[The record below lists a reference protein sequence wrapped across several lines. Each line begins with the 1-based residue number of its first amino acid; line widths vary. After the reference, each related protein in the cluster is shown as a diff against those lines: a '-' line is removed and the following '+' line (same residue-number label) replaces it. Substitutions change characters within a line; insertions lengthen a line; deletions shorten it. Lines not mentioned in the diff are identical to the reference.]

1 MSDEM
6 PPAFWRGIEQ
16 FNHGDYYS
24 CHDTL
29 EALWVEAEEPDR
41 SFFQGILQLAVALYH
56 LTNQNQRGAMILLG
70 EGSHRLQRY
79 RPNYGGVDVDTLLD
93 LSGQFLITL
102 QQTSFNRHIEVPGDS
117 TQAQPWFTIPLVS

>member
-1 MSDEM
+1 MNDEM
-6 PPAFWRGIEQ
+6 PAAFWQGVEQ
-16 FNHGDYYS
+16 FNHGDYYA

-79 RPNYGGVDVDTLLD
+79 RPDYGGIDVDGLLD
-93 LSGQFLITL
+93 LSGQFLKTL
-102 QQTSFNRHIEVPGDS
+102 QQASCDRHTEIPPDPTE
-117 TQAQPWFTIPLVS
+117 AYPWFTIPRLS